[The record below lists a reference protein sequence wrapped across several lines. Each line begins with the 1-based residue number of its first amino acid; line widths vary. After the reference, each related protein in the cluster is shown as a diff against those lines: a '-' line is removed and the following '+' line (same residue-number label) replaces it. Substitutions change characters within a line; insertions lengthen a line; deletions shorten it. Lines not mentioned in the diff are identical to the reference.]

1 MARGRVR
8 FEAVGRDRPAAD
20 GAPAVLFMVDS
31 PERGGDPAAFGTVAA
46 GGFPRHDPILRG
58 VHAAEIAPVMAIRG
72 HDGTDPVVLGRKSPD
87 LGPAP
92 GWQIAEADEFPSARR
107 DGAP

>member
-1 MARGRVR
+1 M
-8 FEAVGRDRPAAD
+8 
-20 GAPAVLFMVDS
+20 LFMVDS
-31 PERGGDPAAFGTVAA
+31 PERGGDPAELSTASA
-46 GGFPRHDPILRG
+46 GGLPRHDPILRG

-72 HDGTDPVVLGRKSPD
+72 HHGTGPVVLGRKSPD

-92 GWQIAEADEFPSARR
+92 GRQIAEADEFPKARR